1 MNDRPARRGFGP
13 EEMKRRRSRSIVLAL
28 ALGALA
34 LLFYLVT
41 IAKMG
46 PQVLNRPL

>member
-1 MNDRPARRGFGP
+1 MADERRATPITP
-13 EEMKRRRSRSIVLAL
+13 EELKRRRSRSIATAL

-46 PQVLNRPL
+46 PQILQRSL